1 MIKISKHP
9 VLLVAFLFL
18 TISCSQN
25 KSEKIVL
32 SHDVFKALD
41 KKSSMNFTEEK
52 HYVTVDAKSEAEAEK
67 IKEQAHRI
75 SHELGRC
82 GGFTED
88 TPEEIKRFSKILDEQ
103 DKINS
108 NFLSLRS
115 EPITLNA
122 VENSNKT
129 FEKLSTGSIE
139 KTISFLSSFTT
150 RSARAS
156 EPNTPIYAF
165 KEYIIENLK
174 GFEDKYTIETV
185 SHSSTNQESI
195 HVRILGSEYPEE
207 IVVLGGH
214 VDSISSFWS
223 RTAPGADDNASGSAV
238 VFETLKGLLNSGFT
252 PKRTV
257 DFYWYAAE
265 EQGLIGSKEIANKHA
280 EDKVDVVAIMQ
291 LDMVLFPGNGD
302 VIGLTS
308 DYTNVSA
315 TNFVEEIIKV
325 HLKTPTE
332 RYNCGYGCSDHA
344 SWHRNG
350 FKTVYPFEA
359 TYGTHNKNIHT
370 KSDLIDS
377 RSSLTHALKF
387 AKISSAFLHEVSST
401 SVRF

>member
-1 MIKISKHP
+1 MTAAI
-9 VLLVAFLFL
+9 FL
-18 TISCSQN
+18 TVSCNQN
-25 KSEKIVL
+25 KPDRLVL

-41 KKSSMNFTEEK
+41 KKTSLNFTEEE
-52 HYVTVDAKSEAEAEK
+52 HYVSVDVESADQAEK
-67 IKEQAHRI
+67 IKEQAHKI

-88 TPEEIKRFSKILDEQ
+88 TPEEIQRFSKILSAQ

-108 NFLSLRS
+108 DFSSLRA
-115 EPITLNA
+115 EPIELKK
-122 VENSNKT
+122 VEVSTKT
-129 FEKLSTGSIE
+129 FEKLSAKSIE
-139 KTISFLSSFTT
+139 KTIGFLSSFTT
-150 RSARAS
+150 RSARSS
-156 EPNTPIYAF
+156 EPNAPIFAF
-165 KEYIIENLK
+165 RDFIIENLK
-174 GFEDKYTIETV
+174 GLEDKYTIETV
-185 SHSSTNQESI
+185 AHSSTNQESI
-195 HVRILGSEYPEE
+195 HVRILGTETPEE

-214 VDSISSFWS
+214 VDSITSFWS

-238 VFETLKGLLNSGFT
+238 VFETLKGLLKSGFT

-265 EQGLIGSKEIANKHA
+265 EQGLIGSKEIAKKHA
-280 EDKVDVVAIMQ
+280 DENIDVVAIMQ

-308 DYTNVSA
+308 DYTNISA
-315 TNFVEEIIKV
+315 TNFVEEIIRV

-332 RYNCGYGCSDHA
+332 RFNCGYGCSDHA

-359 TYGTHNKNIHT
+359 TFGTHNRNIHT
-370 KSDLIDS
+370 KNDLVDS
-377 RSSLTHALKF
+377 RSSLDHALKF
-387 AKISSAFLHEVSST
+387 AKISSAFLHEVSGT